1 MDIRNNTLDHESK
14 ENEDYPEDLICP
26 ICLDLYWDPV
36 ELIPCKHI
44 FCDTCITRLNHSRIS
59 NCPICRGKIE
69 DTMPIDNTIRETYPN
84 HIQEREDR
92 EQNSN
97 AGYNMDQLALPLP
110 DDTDF
115 ELFFEETDSENDLE
129 TVDDDSD
136 DSDYEPTASED
147 DSN

>member
-1 MDIRNNTLDHESK
+1 
-14 ENEDYPEDLICP
+14 
-26 ICLDLYWDPV
+26 
-36 ELIPCKHI
+36 
-44 FCDTCITRLNHSRIS
+44 
-59 NCPICRGKIE
+59 
-69 DTMPIDNTIRETYPN
+69 MPIDNTIRETYPN

-136 DSDYEPTASED
+136 DDQADTGSPFCRIWWIFIILCLPKCFWFC
-147 DSN
+147 